1 VHGVAP
7 FGYHLVNFALHAAV
21 CVVLALV
28 LARITGDATLAL
40 LAAFLFAA
48 HPVHTEAVASV
59 VGRAELLAALLGLL
73 AWWIV
78 LARRSVPARAVAALV
93 LVAAALAKENAIT
106 IVAVAIAAHPI
117 YPRRLHPGGHGG
129 LPPAAAA
136 GPGRRGSARAGRGRR
151 APGPHRRD
159 ARCRAAAAAHRQ
171 PPRDGAGGIAAVHRP
186 RDRRDVRPAPR
197 LAGPPLRGLLVPPVR
212 ARHLARRPARR
223 RGPRRASGRRRA
235 LRVGLVPGAARL
247 FRDRLLGAHVLH
259 RLQRRPPDRD

>member
-78 LARRSVPARAVAALV
+78 LARRSVLARAAAALV
-93 LVAAALAKENAIT
+93 LLAAVLAKENAIT
-106 IVAVAIAAHPI
+106 IVAVAVAAPPI
-117 YPRRLHPGGHGG
+117 YPHP
-129 LPPAAAA
+129 LRP
-136 GPGRRGSARAGRGRR
+136 GRGR
-151 APGPHRRD
+151 AP
-159 ARCRAAAAAHRQ
+159 
-171 PPRDGAGGIAAVHRP
+171 PPGGG
-186 RDRRDVRPAPR
+186 PAPPI
-197 LAGPPLRGLLVPPVR
+197 PPP
-212 ARHLARRPARR
+212 
-223 RGPRRASGRRRA
+223 
-235 LRVGLVPGAARL
+235 
-247 FRDRLLGAHVLH
+247 
-259 RLQRRPPDRD
+259 